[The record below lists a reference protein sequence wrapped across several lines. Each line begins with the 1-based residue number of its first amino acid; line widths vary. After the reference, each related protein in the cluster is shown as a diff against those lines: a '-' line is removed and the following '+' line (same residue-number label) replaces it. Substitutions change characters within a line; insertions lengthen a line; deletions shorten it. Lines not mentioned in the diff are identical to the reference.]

1 MQICVNTRYGK
12 RTSIVPCCHRNHYYK
27 NQIRSINNKYIIHNF
42 AVKKASFKWTYWL
55 PGNDYRV
62 ATLPKSCQRNHHAKF
77 EICRTILTFINDK
90 RYLLHTYEW
99 TDPSCRK
106 SSLLK
111 INSKHGLIKKMC
123 IRQ

>member
-1 MQICVNTRYGK
+1 MDVR
-12 RTSIVPCCHRNHYYK
+12 
-27 NQIRSINNKYIIHNF
+27 
-42 AVKKASFKWTYWL
+42 L

-90 RYLLHTYEW
+90 RYLLQTYEW

-111 INSKHGLIKKMC
+111 INSKHGLIKKC
-123 IRQ
+123 ISDSSYQKGVNYKIEMN